1 MQYTCWPKSTTFAH
15 EKGSIHSDRVSLSGK
30 GRIKEKYGKCCS
42 QYCFPSQ
49 LGFTFHPGYE
59 PNRIFFP
66 RKNLESRNLETYQS
80 CHFRKT
86 WISITRESLNY
97 CVLQEFVQQGAVWG
111 GWRIFKSRIPSQS
124 EFGAYLR
131 LLTSKGIKVLRW
143 AYGELGFR
151 PISRLYQIPSAL
163 HLALRYRMRDGP
175 SNVKVVDWYCYK
187 LSCTPIHWSCNGG
200 TPLPT
205 MFPAIILPPAT
216 RLLDPVK
223 TAPKRRLKTCP
234 KLPDSLR

>member
-1 MQYTCWPKSTTFAH
+1 MK
-15 EKGSIHSDRVSLSGK
+15 KGSIHSDRVSLSGK
-30 GRIKEKYGKCCS
+30 GRIKEKYGKCYS

-66 RKNLESRNLETYQS
+66 HKNLESWNLETYQS

-86 WISITRESLNY
+86 WVSITCENLWIIAFSKNL
-97 CVLQEFVQQGAVWG
+97 CSKELCVWG

-163 HLALRYRMRDGP
+163 HLGLWYRMRDGP
-175 SNVKVVDWYCYK
+175 STLK
-187 LSCTPIHWSCNGG
+187 LLIDIVTNCLAHPSID
-200 TPLPT
+200 L
-205 MFPAIILPPAT
+205 AT
-216 RLLDPVK
+216 EGLLCQ
-223 TAPKRRLKTCP
+223 RCF
-234 KLPDSLR
+234 LR

>member
-1 MQYTCWPKSTTFAH
+1 MNQTEFSLHMKTWKAGILKHIRAVTFV
-15 EKGSIHSDRVSLSGK
+15 K
-30 GRIKEKYGKCCS
+30 
-42 QYCFPSQ
+42 
-49 LGFTFHPGYE
+49 
-59 PNRIFFP
+59 
-66 RKNLESRNLETYQS
+66 LEYQS
-80 CHFRKT
+80 NARVCELLRSPR
-86 WISITRESLNY
+86 ICAARS
-97 CVLQEFVQQGAVWG
+97 CVWG

-163 HLALRYRMRDGP
+163 HLGLRYRMRDGP

-205 MFPAIILPPAT
+205 MFPAIIHPPAT

-223 TAPKRRLKTCP
+223 TAHKRPLKNLPKVIWLALVTREP
-234 KLPDSLR
+234 EKLPGKKRCLFCF